1 MKTRAF
7 ELMEKTKV
15 NFRLSLYRRTYLILI
30 VETNA
35 FSITQ
40 LEYLI
45 DIAVGA
51 GDEELEVNERE
62 ANSEKLEL
70 TR

>member
-1 MKTRAF
+1 
-7 ELMEKTKV
+7 MEKTKV

-40 LEYLI
+40 LEYLTN
-45 DIAVGA
+45 IAVGA
-51 GDEELEVNERE
+51 GDEELED
-62 ANSEKLEL
+62 SKK
-70 TR
+70 